1 VRVDIENKILIPFMI
16 LLITSILMICIVS
29 YINGYN
35 LLLENEIENSS
46 NNLSEML
53 IFIDNARES
62 SEDEEET
69 KKFVVEYYNNL
80 EKNNLVIFSSGE
92 ILLNSY
98 DNEDAWIESLMN
110 EKLNYNNKSFSTKNY
125 IFTYQI
131 YDDWN
136 WILGYRLNKDIF
148 FYEVLESQK
157 YILLIA
163 IVSLVF
169 SMQATIL
176 IAYNISKPIKMLAE
190 LCDRIVDQGSFQENI
205 EIKRKDEIGILAK
218 AFNNMLYRLQRN
230 NKELIEVTKFN
241 EDILKNIPAGIIT
254 TDQYGRILSINQA
267 AEEFLNTERN
277 IDRDIRE
284 NLLKQ
289 LDETLE
295 TNKKLNNVLIFNDI
309 QEGNKIYLDV
319 TTSILKINEG
329 SKSGAICNFNDIS
342 ERKKI
347 ENNMDTLDRLTSIG
361 QLAAGIAH
369 EVRNP
374 LAGMKTGIQVLKNRL
389 CKEDDY
395 SNEKLFNG
403 VLHEID
409 RINHLITSLLNFAK
423 PRAPQYE
430 KTDLSEVLDRALEL
444 VNKTALENNIKIN
457 ININCKNIMAFVDK
471 AQIEQIFLNI
481 IKNAMNAIDKDGI
494 LNINFSNYFEESG
507 YFVEIEFQDNGCGIQ
522 PQDFNKIFNP
532 FFTTRP
538 QGAGLGLSVVYE
550 LVKSN
555 QGEINIQSIVNEG
568 TNVKLKFPT
577 NGGEDNELQ
586 NIDC

>member
-1 VRVDIENKILIPFMI
+1 MRVDIENKILIPFMI

-110 EKLNYNNKSFSTKNY
+110 EKLNYNNKSFSTKDY

-444 VNKTALENNIKIN
+444 VNKTAFENNIKIN

-481 IKNAMNAIDKDGI
+481 IKNAMNAIDKEGI

-538 QGAGLGLSVVYE
+538 QGAGYL
-550 LVKSN
+550 
-555 QGEINIQSIVNEG
+555 
-568 TNVKLKFPT
+568 
-577 NGGEDNELQ
+577 
-586 NIDC
+586 

>member
-1 VRVDIENKILIPFMI
+1 VRADIENKILIPFMI
-16 LLITSILMICIVS
+16 LLITSILIICIVS
-29 YINGYN
+29 YINGYK

-46 NNLSEML
+46 NNLIEML
-53 IFIDNARES
+53 VFIDNARES
-62 SEDEEET
+62 SDDEEEI
-69 KKFVVEYYNNL
+69 KKYVVEYYNNL
-80 EKNNLVIFSSGE
+80 EKNNLIIFSNDE
-92 ILLNSY
+92 ILLNAY
-98 DNEDAWIESLMN
+98 NNDNSWIESLMN
-110 EKLNYNNKSFSTKNY
+110 EKINYNNKSFTKKDY

-131 YDDWN
+131 YGDWD
-136 WILGYRLNKDIF
+136 WVLGYRLNKDIF
-148 FYEVLESQK
+148 FNEVLESQK

-190 LCDRIVDQGSFQENI
+190 ICDKIIDQGSFQEKI
-205 EIKRKDEIGILAK
+205 EIKRKDEIGTLAK
-218 AFNNMLYRLQRN
+218 AFNNMLYRLQKN
-230 NKELIEVTKFN
+230 NKELNEVTRFN

-295 TNKKLNNVLIFNDI
+295 TNKKLNDVLIFNDI

-347 ENNMDTLDRLTSIG
+347 EKNMDTLDRLTSIG

-389 CKEDDY
+389 CKEEDE

-423 PRAPQYE
+423 PRAPKYE

-457 ININCKNIMAFVDK
+457 ININCKNITAFVDK

-481 IKNAMNAIDKDGI
+481 IKNAMNAIDKEGKI
-494 LNINFSNYFEESG
+494 NINFNNYFEESG
-507 YFVEIEFQDNGCGIQ
+507 YFVEIEFQDDGCGIQ

-555 QGEINIQSIVNEG
+555 QGEINIQSIVSEG

>member
-1 VRVDIENKILIPFMI
+1 MRIDIENKILIPFMI
-16 LLITSILMICIVS
+16 LLIISILMLGIVS
-29 YINGYN
+29 YLNGYQ

-46 NNLSEML
+46 NNLQEMIL
-53 IFIDNARES
+53 FIENARDNTEG
-62 SEDEEET
+62 EDEI
-69 KKFVVEYYNNL
+69 KKFVLQYYNGL
-80 EKNNLVIFSSGE
+80 EKNNLIIFNSDE
-92 ILLNSY
+92 ILLNT
-98 DNEDAWIESLMN
+98 
-110 EKLNYNNKSFSTKNY
+110 YNNKNENNDWIINLMKESLYNNKKSLSTKEY
-125 IFTYQI
+125 IFTYLI
-131 YDDWN
+131 YDEWN

-157 YILLIA
+157 YIILIA
-163 IVSLVF
+163 IVSLIF
-169 SMQATIL
+169 SMQAAIL

-190 LCDRIVDQGSFQENI
+190 LCDKIVDQGSFQEKI
-205 EIKRKDEIGILAK
+205 KIKRKDEIGILAN
-218 AFNNMLYRLQRN
+218 AFNNMLDRVQKN
-230 NKELIEVTKFN
+230 TDELIEVTKFN

-254 TDQYGRILSINQA
+254 TDQYGQILSLNQA
-267 AEEFLNTERN
+267 AEKFLNIERN

-284 NLLKQ
+284 NLLEQ
-289 LDETLE
+289 LNETLE
-295 TNKKLNNVLIFNDI
+295 TNKKINNVLIFNDI
-309 QEGNKIYLDV
+309 QEGNKIHLDV
-319 TTSILKINEG
+319 TTSLLKINEG
-329 SKSGAICNFNDIS
+329 TKSGAICNFNDIS

-369 EVRNP
+369 EIRNP

-389 CKEDDY
+389 CKEEDK

-423 PRAPQYE
+423 PRAPKYE
-430 KTDLSEVLDRALEL
+430 KTDLVEVLDRALEL
-444 VNKTALENNIKIN
+444 VNKTAFENNIKID
-457 ININCKNIMAFVDK
+457 ININCKNTMALVDK

-481 IKNAMNAIDKDGI
+481 IKNAITAIYKEGKLI
-494 LNINFSNYFEESG
+494 INFNNYFEESG

-538 QGAGLGLSVVYE
+538 QGTGLGLSVVHE

-555 QGEINIQSIVNEG
+555 QGEINIHSIVKEG
-568 TNVKLKFPT
+568 TNVKLRFPT
-577 NGGEDNELQ
+577 NGGEENEK
-586 NIDC
+586 

>member
-46 NNLSEML
+46 NNLREML

-62 SEDEEET
+62 SEDEEEV
-69 KKFVVEYYNNL
+69 KKYVVEYYNNL
-80 EKNNLVIFSSGE
+80 EKNNLIIFSSDE

-98 DNEDAWIESLMN
+98 DNEDGWIESLMN
-110 EKLNYNNKSFSTKNY
+110 EKLNYNNKSFSTKDY

-131 YDDWN
+131 YGDWN

-190 LCDRIVDQGSFQENI
+190 LCDKIVDQGSFQENI
-205 EIKRKDEIGILAK
+205 EIKRKDEIGTLAK
-218 AFNNMLYRLQRN
+218 AFNNMLYRLQN
-230 NKELIEVTKFN
+230 NTKELIEVTKFN

-254 TDQYGRILSINQA
+254 TDQYGHTLSINQA
-267 AEEFLNTERN
+267 AEDFLKTERN
-277 IDRDIRE
+277 MDRDIRE
-284 NLLKQ
+284 DLLKQ
-289 LDETLE
+289 LNETLE

-329 SKSGAICNFNDIS
+329 SKSGAICNFSDIS

-347 ENNMDTLDRLTSIG
+347 EKNMDTLDRLTSIG

-389 CKEDDY
+389 CKEEDE

-423 PRAPQYE
+423 PRAPKYE

-444 VNKTALENNIKIN
+444 VNKTALENDIKIN
-457 ININCKNIMAFVDK
+457 ININCKNITAFVDK

-481 IKNAMNAIDKDGI
+481 IKNAMNAINNEGT
-494 LNINFSNYFEESG
+494 LNINFNNYFEESG
-507 YFVEIEFQDNGCGIQ
+507 YFVEIEFQDDGCGIQ